1 MGVYSKIEWCDATLD
16 IISGC
21 RHGCPYCYAK
31 ALTRR
36 FSGDTRWN
44 LSQTEKYTVTEDGLY
59 ILKEPF
65 FNEDGRQIIYP
76 FGFEPTLHLY
86 KMTDETT
93 EKRIMRGRS
102 KRVFVGAMS
111 DTFGEWVPDDWI
123 QKIFD
128 LCGTF
133 ELNYY
138 LFLTKNPMRYNL
150 LLDSGSLPEKDNF
163 WYGTSVTS
171 ENDRYRIKLLPPEGR
186 FHTFVSYEPML
197 GPVNLDS
204 FFEEGCRPFDWMIMG
219 AQTGQNC
226 KKVYPE
232 KEWVKQAVAFA
243 RSNEIPV
250 FMKDSLIPFI
260 GEKNMLREYPP
271 ELLVRKRSIKAR
283 KKLEASCMMC
293 GKVTDKSSM
302 VGISGRLS
310 TRGYGS
316 HSIGY
321 MCWDCL
327 EKFCEE
333 HGLDYEH
340 VREGIRKELPVKK
353 RKVRT

>member
-1 MGVYSKIEWCDATLD
+1 
-16 IISGC
+16 
-21 RHGCPYCYAK
+21 
-31 ALTRR
+31 
-36 FSGDTRWN
+36 
-44 LSQTEKYTVTEDGLY
+44 
-59 ILKEPF
+59 
-65 FNEDGRQIIYP
+65 
-76 FGFEPTLHLY
+76 
-86 KMTDETT
+86 MTDETT

-111 DTFGEWVPDDWI
+111 DTFGDWVPDDWI
-123 QKIFD
+123 QTILD
-128 LCGTF
+128 LCKKY

-138 LFLTKNPMRYNL
+138 LFLTKNPSRYQELISKNI
-150 LLDSGSLPEKDNF
+150 LPEKGNF

-171 ENDRYRIKLLPPEGR
+171 KEDQKRISLLPPEEHY
-186 FHTFVSYEPML
+186 HTFISYEPML
-197 GPVNLDS
+197 GQLDFAELKDS
-204 FFEEGCRPFDWMIMG
+204 QKRFDWMIMG

-226 KKVYPE
+226 RKVYPE
-232 KEWVKQAVAFA
+232 REWVKQAVAFA
-243 RSNEIPV
+243 RSKEIPV

-271 ELLVRKRSIKAR
+271 ELLVRKRSIKTR

>member
-111 DTFGEWVPDDWI
+111 DTFGDWVPDDWI

-128 LCGTF
+128 LCGMF

-138 LFLTKNPMRYNL
+138 LFLTKNPSRYQKL
-150 LLDSGSLPEKDNF
+150 IGKEMLPEKQNF

-171 ENDRYRIKLLPPEGR
+171 EDDKKRIGFLPPEEQY
-186 FHTFVSYEPML
+186 HTFISYEPML
-197 GPVNLDS
+197 GPLD
-204 FFEEGCRPFDWMIMG
+204 FTEMGDNQKRFDWMIMG

-232 KEWVKQAVAFA
+232 REWVKQAVAFA
-243 RSNEIPV
+243 RSKEIPV

-271 ELLVRKRSIKAR
+271 ELLVRKRSIKTR

-310 TRGYGS
+310 TRGNGTQ
-316 HSIGY
+316 SIGY

-327 EKFCEE
+327 EKFCGE

-340 VREGIRKELPVKK
+340 IKAGIRKELPVKK
-353 RKVRT
+353 RKART